1 MEWRLATWTPEWIW
15 LEPVLAGTIIL
26 ALTSAFWGVVRVR
39 RRRPARTT
47 APPFVQRIVTLLG
60 IGLTFFATPSPASGR
75 TSAHPGRSGRP
86 LLEAPWRET
95 SGFPPPRP
103 LVPSGG
109 PIGSAPKLHPAIHAG
124 AGVGHGPLFER
135 AGRRASTQREGS
147 RRLHP
152 AGDPGAVKIER
163 NHSVTVLD
171 GDCLWTI
178 AAEVLSSD
186 DAQRVDAYW
195 RAIFRL
201 NRAAIGSDPDRLF
214 PGQTLRLPRK
224 TIG

>member
-15 LEPVLAGTIIL
+15 LDPVLAGTMIL
-26 ALTSAFWGVVRVR
+26 ALISAFRGVVLVQRG
-39 RRRPARTT
+39 RPTRTT
-47 APPFVQRIVTLLG
+47 APPFVRRIVTVLG
-60 IGLTFFATPSPASGR
+60 LGLTFFATPASGR

-109 PIGSAPKLHPAIHAG
+109 SIGSAPKVHPAIHAG
-124 AGVGHGPLFER
+124 SEVDHGPLFER
-135 AGRRASTQREGS
+135 AGRRASSRREGS

-152 AGDPGAVKIER
+152 AGDPSAVEIER
-163 NHSVTVLD
+163 THSVTVLD

-178 AAEVLSSD
+178 AADVLSSD
-186 DAQRVDAYW
+186 DAQRIDAYW

-224 TIG
+224 TTG